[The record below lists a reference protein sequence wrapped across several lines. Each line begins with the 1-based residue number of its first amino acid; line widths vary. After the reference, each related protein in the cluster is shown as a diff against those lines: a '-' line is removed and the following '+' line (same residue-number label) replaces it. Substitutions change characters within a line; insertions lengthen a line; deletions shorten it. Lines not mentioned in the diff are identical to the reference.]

1 MRLNCRYPRHHM
13 PARARRNESTS
24 MNTGFCPRS
33 CTFPGAASLSSQPFA
48 KARSSTFN
56 CKSVA
61 LRSMEKG
68 HSKG

>member
-1 MRLNCRYPRHHM
+1 
-13 PARARRNESTS
+13 

-48 KARSSTFN
+48 KARSSTFS

-68 HSKG
+68 HSEG